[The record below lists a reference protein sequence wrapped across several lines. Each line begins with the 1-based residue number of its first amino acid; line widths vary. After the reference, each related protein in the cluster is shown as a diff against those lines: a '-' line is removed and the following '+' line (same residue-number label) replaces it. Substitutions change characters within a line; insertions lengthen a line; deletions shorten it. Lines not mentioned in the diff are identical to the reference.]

1 MAFDYRRSPQGDR
14 TESVATEGLVI
25 QGIQFNRVLAASLL
39 VICLVAAIVGGTR
52 PTPEPSRGGVSL
64 EAARGGDRIELVN
77 LEGAIGS
84 PRSSAFVGLPTSPL
98 DQLRDAVRDRSV
110 KAVLLRINSPGG
122 AVGSSQELY
131 RAVTALHEVGKPVI
145 AIMEDIAASGGY
157 YVASAADKIYANP
170 GTLTGSIGV
179 IISGLSFG
187 ELLNNYGVEPQT
199 FKTGEFK
206 DILSPYRTATPQ
218 EQRLLQELVESTLD
232 QFIRDV
238 AQGRQH
244 LPEEGADEVLDAEM
258 IARREGL
265 NEARVRQLADGRIFT
280 GAQALEVGLVDA
292 LGGYTEALEDLRL
305 MTGDPSLSPAGE
317 GDNFQR
323 TLRRLL
329 SQGLAPQG
337 QTAWLA
343 RLLGGNEPAGIPGVP
358 LLWMAPEWT
367 LR

>member
-1 MAFDYRRSPQGDR
+1 MTQGNQLNHILAV
-14 TESVATEGLVI
+14 SLV
-25 QGIQFNRVLAASLL
+25 
-39 VICLVAAIVGGTR
+39 VICLIAAIIGGTR
-52 PTPEPSRGGVSL
+52 PTPEPPRGGVSF

-77 LEGAIGS
+77 LEGTIGGS
-84 PRSSAFVGLPTSPL
+84 RGSGFVSLPTSPL
-98 DQLRDAVRDRSV
+98 DQLRDAVQDRSV

-187 ELLNNYGVEPQT
+187 ELLENYGIEPQT

-206 DILSPYRTATPQ
+206 DILSPFRTATPQ
-218 EQRLLQELVESTLD
+218 EQRLLQDLVENTLD

-265 NEARVRQLADGRIFT
+265 DEARVRELADGRIFT

-292 LGGYTEALEDLRL
+292 LGGYTEAVEDLRL
-305 MTGDPSLSPAGE
+305 MTGDPSLSPGGE
-317 GDNFQR
+317 ADNFQR

-329 SQGLAPQG
+329 SQGLTSQG
-337 QTAWLA
+337 QNSGLA
-343 RLLGGNEPAGIPGVP
+343 RFFERNEATRIPGVP
-358 LLWMAPEWT
+358 LLWMAPEWA

>member
-1 MAFDYRRSPQGDR
+1 MTQGNQLNR
-14 TESVATEGLVI
+14 ILAVSLV
-25 QGIQFNRVLAASLL
+25 
-39 VICLVAAIVGGTR
+39 VICLIAAIVGGTR

-77 LEGAIGS
+77 LEGTIGG
-84 PRSSAFVGLPTSPL
+84 PRSSGFVSLPTSPL

-145 AIMEDIAASGGY
+145 AFMEDIAASGGY

-187 ELLNNYGVEPQT
+187 ELLDNYGVEPQT

-206 DILSPYRTATPQ
+206 DILSPFRTATPQ
-218 EQRLLQELVESTLD
+218 EQRLLQDLVENTLD

-258 IARREGL
+258 IARRQGL
-265 NEARVRQLADGRIFT
+265 DEARVRQLADGRIFT

-292 LGGYTEALEDLRL
+292 LGGYTEAVEDLRL
-305 MTGDPSLSPAGE
+305 MTGDPSLSPGGE
-317 GDNFQR
+317 ADNFQR

-329 SQGLAPQG
+329 SQGVSAPG
-337 QTAWLA
+337 QSAWLA
-343 RLLGGNEPAGIPGVP
+343 RFLGSNEVTGIPGVP
-358 LLWMAPEWT
+358 LLWMAPEWA